1 MDRQGQWDEP
11 KGQQRMDVQSTL
23 THQTELNAANTG
35 RDSSTA
41 PKSVFSTERF
51 AIQYVVN
58 GAENIG
64 HWGGVIVAICTSH
77 GIRLEGAISNPTPS
91 CPPVGWS
98 SGWLLGAWPVPAGS
112 LPSTAAS
119 ACTPV
124 AARSSWVYGRG
135 SDLGR
140 RLPLVGN

>member
-11 KGQQRMDVQSTL
+11 KGQQSMDVQSTL
-23 THQTELNAANTG
+23 THQTELNAASTG

-77 GIRLEGAISNPTPS
+77 GIRLEGAISTQLLPVHLWDGPAAGFS
-91 CPPVGWS
+91 AAGQYPPAHSPRRLHPRVLPL
-98 SGWLLGAWPVPAGS
+98 LLGQVG
-112 LPSTAAS
+112 STAGEA
-119 ACTPV
+119 T
-124 AARSSWVYGRG
+124 
-135 SDLGR
+135 
-140 RLPLVGN
+140 